1 MNRGTLYA
9 QKVLRLIKR
18 TVLPQKTHFWEYYG
32 RVKFASQVIFDSK
45 IKDYNV
51 LDIGGATGDNLLKK
65 FGVQNVTT
73 LDLKPGAD
81 IVASAAEIPVEDE
94 SFNFVTSL
102 DMMEHV
108 PSNLRAQVVSEMVR
122 VAKDRAIIIAPIN
135 SKENIWAE
143 EFVLRYRHADFLIE
157 HKDQGLVDFEQIY
170 MQLEGLKK
178 EEKIKSYEKFELDNL
193 QTWVSLMT
201 EDFGD
206 SSEIYQKCYE
216 TLENKFVPRRIA
228 VVIHK
233 S

>member
-1 MNRGTLYA
+1 MYS
-9 QKVLRLIKR
+9 QKVLRFIKR
-18 TVLPQKTHFWEYYG
+18 KVIPQKTHFWEYYG
-32 RVKFASQVIFDSK
+32 RLKFATEVINK
-45 IKDYNV
+45 TGIKNFKV

-81 IVASAAEIPVEDE
+81 IVASAAEIPLDDGTY
-94 SFNFVTSL
+94 NFVTSL

-108 PSNLRAQVVSEMVR
+108 PQDLRSKVISEMIR
-122 VAKDRAIIIAPIN
+122 VAKNMVIIVAPVN

-143 EFVLRYRHADFLIE
+143 DFVLKYRHADFLIE
-157 HKDQGLVDFEQIY
+157 HKDQGLVDFDLICS
-170 MQLEGLKK
+170 QLDKYK
-178 EEKIKSYEKFELDNL
+178 QDRKIASYERTELDNL

-216 TLENKFVPRRIA
+216 QLENKFVPRRIA
-228 VVIHK
+228 LVIHK